1 MLRHL
6 SINTEKTYTH
16 WLTRYGVFLKHENRF
31 AQATTTEAKME
42 AFLTRLAKTGMSAST
57 QNQAFNA
64 LLFFYR
70 EVLKQN
76 LGSVDALR
84 AKRPAGVRHCPSQA
98 EVNQLLAAVTDIY
111 RYPTRLIG
119 HLLYACGLRVSE
131 PLNLRIKDVDFKQQR
146 LYLHHAKGNKG
157 RVVLLPHCLIEPL
170 QRQITIARTVAEKDR
185 TRGIPIALPGLL
197 GKKYP
202 WAARSER
209 WSWVF
214 PSHTICRDPRTGM
227 LVRWRCHEGNIQR
240 AVKWAAQKCHLEGLT
255 PHSDARPA
263 RGHTFVTCRSR

>member
-1 MLRHL
+1 MYFSAPVNSPDSSHRFPQKPPLAIPSLWSVYLCMLISHAISLVRETCMLRHL

-16 WLTRYGVFLKHENRF
+16 WLARYGVFLKHENRF

-84 AKRPAGVRHCPSQA
+84 AKRPAGVRYCPSQA

-111 RYPTRLIG
+111 RYPTRLIV

-157 RVVLLPHCLIEPL
+157 RVVLVPHCLIEPL
-170 QRQITIARTVAEKDR
+170 QRQITIARTAAEKDR
-185 TRGIPIALPGLL
+185 T
-197 GKKYP
+197 
-202 WAARSER
+202 
-209 WSWVF
+209 
-214 PSHTICRDPRTGM
+214 
-227 LVRWRCHEGNIQR
+227 
-240 AVKWAAQKCHLEGLT
+240 
-255 PHSDARPA
+255 
-263 RGHTFVTCRSR
+263 